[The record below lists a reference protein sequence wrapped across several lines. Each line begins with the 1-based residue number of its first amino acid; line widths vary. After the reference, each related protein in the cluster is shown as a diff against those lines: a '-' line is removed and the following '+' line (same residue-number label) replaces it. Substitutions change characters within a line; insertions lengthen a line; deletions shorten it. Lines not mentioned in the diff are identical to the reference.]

1 MSSLKARKSSRILDL
16 PPSGP
21 AQVVEGTLVAV
32 DDDGAPLVDFPG
44 NPGGAALRA
53 LATARYAE
61 VSLGR
66 AVALMF
72 IDGDRARPLAI
83 GLIAKPGEPV
93 TPPLEERVTISAARE
108 IVLQCGQASI
118 VLTRAGKVLLRG
130 AYVSSRSTGMQRI
143 TGASVQIN

>member
-1 MSSLKARKSSRILDL
+1 MSSLKARKSSKID
-16 PPSGP
+16 PPSSAP
-21 AQVVEGTLVAV
+21 TEVVEGTLVAV
-32 DDDGAPLVDFPG
+32 GEDGAPLVDFPG
-44 NPGGAALRA
+44 NPAAAPVKA

-61 VSLGR
+61 VSLGS

-83 GLIAKPGEPV
+83 GLITRPVEPV
-93 TPPLEERVTISAARE
+93 APALEERLTLSAAHE
-108 IVLQCGQASI
+108 IVLQCGRASL